1 MPNLD
6 PGKISILKATIFDM
20 DVAALKQVLFG
31 MVEILK
37 QHPSILKDVFVELVE
52 DGRKYNAANVGGSK

>member
-6 PGKISILKATIFDM
+6 REKTSVLKATIFDM
-20 DVAALKQVLFG
+20 DAAALKQVLFG

-37 QHPSILKDVFVELVE
+37 EHPSILGKVFVELVE
-52 DGRKYNAANVGGSK
+52 DGRKYNAAKVGGAE

>member
-6 PGKISILKATIFDM
+6 REKISVLKATIFDM
-20 DVAALKQVLFG
+20 DAAALKQVLFG

-37 QHPSILKDVFVELVE
+37 EHPSILEKVFVELVE
-52 DGRKYNAANVGGSK
+52 DGRKYNAVKVGGSE

>member
-1 MPNLD
+1 MPNLEHE
-6 PGKISILKATIFDM
+6 KISVLKATIFDM

-37 QHPSILKDVFVELVE
+37 QHPSILKDVFIELVE
-52 DGRKYNAANVGGSK
+52 DGRKYNAMKVGGSG